1 MTLILSRKRSG
12 QQLARGFNQITALTP
27 LAALPSNQFRSTKVP
42 ADAIVD
48 PVSSG
53 IKLLSL
59 GRRAALDLIIF
70 CMGVAAALMWQCYS
84 DVTTVT
90 VASSSPQTVSA
101 KTAPEMVSTSETV
114 TRRPMPPTPR
124 DPPAA
129 ELGLRGGFER

>member
-12 QQLARGFNQITALTP
+12 QQLVRGFNQITALTP
-27 LAALPSNQFRSTKVP
+27 LAVLPSNQFRSTKVP

-53 IKLLSL
+53 IMLLSL

-70 CMGVAAALMWQCYS
+70 CMGVAAGLMWQCYS